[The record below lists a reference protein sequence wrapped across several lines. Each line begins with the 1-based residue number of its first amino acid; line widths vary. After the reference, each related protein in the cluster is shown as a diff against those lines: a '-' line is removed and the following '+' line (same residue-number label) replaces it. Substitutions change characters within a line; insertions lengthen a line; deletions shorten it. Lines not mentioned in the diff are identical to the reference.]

1 MALDPWIGNILTFTC
16 SYLLHSIKDSGSLY
30 CSIRMEGITLCLCVG
45 YFCSAKDL
53 LKCYGQWV
61 GGISLHC
68 LWSQPELGKERETA
82 ANTQS
87 KPSRDQ
93 PEKTEASVQG
103 TGWHHSL
110 NF

>member
-61 GGISLHC
+61 GGSPFIAYGHSRSLAKK
-68 LWSQPELGKERETA
+68 GKQLQTHKASPLVTNLKRQRPQCRVQAGTTA
-82 ANTQS
+82 
-87 KPSRDQ
+87 
-93 PEKTEASVQG
+93 
-103 TGWHHSL
+103 
-110 NF
+110 